1 MSWKRLI
8 RFVAQDG
15 KIYRGEPILKGNDY
29 DVGRMFLEGEKIQ
42 ARVIKGDNIFQNS
55 VVTDD
60 ILDVKKLL
68 GPLAQSDVPIVKCI
82 GLNYSKHIEESGIP
96 KPPYP
101 PLFYKPRT
109 AVADFNE
116 PIPIPRIAQKD
127 QCDFEGELCV
137 VIGKTGK
144 NITEEKALDHVAGY
158 VVGND
163 VSARTWQMHPDYA
176 GGVPQWCFSKSFDKY
191 APLGPQLVST
201 SLIPDPSVLH
211 LTTKINGELRQD
223 TSTGDLLFNVAKII
237 AFLSQETTL
246 EQGTVIMTGTPS
258 GVCLG
263 MNPPK
268 YLKHGDEVKVRITE
282 IGTLVNT
289 MDFQ

>member
-15 KIYRGEPILKGNDY
+15 KIYRGEPILTGSDY
-29 DVGRMFLEGEKIQ
+29 DVGRKFLDGEQIQ
-42 ARVIKGDNIFQNS
+42 ARVIQGDNIFEDA
-55 VVTDD
+55 VVTDQV
-60 ILDVKKLL
+60 LDVKKLL

-116 PIPIPRIAQKD
+116 PISIPRIAQED
-127 QCDFEGELCV
+127 QCDYEGELCV

-144 NITEEKALDHVAGY
+144 NISEEKALDHVAGY

-163 VSARTWQMHPDYA
+163 VSARTWQMHPKFA
-176 GGVPQWCFSKSFDKY
+176 GGAPQWNFSKSFDKY

-201 SLIPDPSVLH
+201 SVIPDPSVLH
-211 LTTKINGELRQD
+211 LTTKVNGELRQD
-223 TSTGDLLFNVAKII
+223 TSTGDLLFSVSKII

-263 MNPPK
+263 MKPPK
-268 YLKHGDEVKVRITE
+268 YLQNGDEVKVAITE
-282 IGTLVNT
+282 IGTLANK

>member
-15 KIYRGEPILKGNDY
+15 KIYRGEPIITGNDY
-29 DVGRMFLEGEKIQ
+29 DVGRKFLDGEKIE
-42 ARVIKGDNIFQNS
+42 AKIIKGDNIFEN
-55 VVTDD
+55 VIVTDD
-60 ILDVKKLL
+60 ILEVKKLL
-68 GPLAQSDVPIVKCI
+68 GPLTPLDVPIVKCI
-82 GLNYSKHIEESGIP
+82 GLNYSKHIEESGLT
-96 KPPYP
+96 KPLYP

-109 AVADFNE
+109 AIADFNE
-116 PIPIPRIAQKD
+116 LIPIPKIAQID

-144 NITEEKALDHVAGY
+144 NISEIEALNHVAGY
-158 VVGND
+158 IVGND
-163 VSARTWQMHPDYA
+163 VSSRNLQINPDFA
-176 GGVPQWCFSKSFDKY
+176 GGTPQWCFSKSFDKY
-191 APLGPQLVST
+191 APLGPQLVSSKIIT
-201 SLIPDPSVLH
+201 DPSILH
-211 LTTKINGELRQD
+211 LTTKLNGNLRQD
-223 TSTGDLLFNVAKII
+223 SSTGDLLFNIPKII

-263 MNPPK
+263 LKPPK
-268 YLKHGDEVKVRITE
+268 YLQNGDEVEIKITE
-282 IGTLVNT
+282 IGTLVNK